1 MTIVLPREKV
11 ERTDE
16 RDKLC
21 EVGGCDLRHH
31 CVAAACAS
39 GCRVADC
46 GWLYANTDMAEL
58 DRVRCRRTS
67 RLARIP
73 RIENLKSKKGSA
85 VASALL
91 PGMRRAALTL
101 CLVCALGAPASAQ
114 TSSEPPKPAPELEA
128 LARQM
133 PDCQEFRNACQVCVR
148 VAEGKLGCS
157 NIGVACSPS
166 GPWHCSAPSQPQPT
180 K

>member
-11 ERTDE
+11 ERTGE
-16 RDKLC
+16 RDQLC
-21 EVGGCDLRHH
+21 KIGERNLRHH
-31 CVAAACAS
+31 CAAAACAS
-39 GCRVADC
+39 DCRVADC
-46 GWLYANTDMAEL
+46 GWWYANSDMAEL

-73 RIENLKSKKGSA
+73 RIENLKSKKGSE
-85 VASALL
+85 VASGFWASIR
-91 PGMRRAALTL
+91 PAALTL
-101 CLVCALGAPASAQ
+101 WLVCALSAPASAQ

-133 PDCQEFRNACQVCVR
+133 PDCKEFRNACQVCVR

-157 NIGVACSPS
+157 NIGVACNPS
-166 GPWHCSAPSQPQPT
+166 GPWQCSAPQPQPT